1 MKSPL
6 VPAVRPALA
15 SLLLLGVAACGPASG
30 DGRAASVAVDVPS
43 AVPVAATGAAN
54 PAGPAS
60 GGSPTAH
67 ASTAARP
74 AGKAAAPAPGGSS
87 VAAAPTSSAPAAPAV
102 PPSTGA
108 APLPLPVA
116 AAQPGAQTVAV
127 GTPSADGSAATPVA
141 ATDLRLTAYD
151 PAAGTAVLSAPA
163 ASSAPASAP
172 AASAPTAT
180 SPTATS
186 PAASSPAASSPSAV
200 PGLTQAVQPGR
211 LLASPPTDAAPQGA
225 LLAVTAVHPG
235 AGNTLALATRPAT
248 LPELLGAAEADGT
261 VPVDPKAI
269 KVTPLVKDVT
279 ATVGREN
286 GTTKAEASGTLEVDA
301 KAPIPL
307 PGGATAEATGELA
320 LHPTVRFAYHGA
332 GVGTP
337 RTASIGFDLG
347 ARAHWK
353 VTGDFARATAAPVR
367 VPFAKLQASPV
378 LTVAGLPVVV
388 NLALTCYLEVG
399 ADGQVHV
406 EAEQEATGTWA
417 VRADWTGGGRGW
429 TSAADAPDTK
439 VSPVHVRLDGKASV
453 RAALGAEVSVGLYDA
468 VGVEATV
475 APYLQAKADGSL
487 AVDVPG
493 GTPRV
498 QGSWGLVGGID
509 LNGALLAHLKIFGT
523 PLIEGRLPLPPF
535 HREWPL
541 LTGTLPTP
549 PAPKG

>member
-30 DGRAASVAVDVPS
+30 DGRAASVTVDVPS

-54 PAGPAS
+54 PAAPAS

-67 ASTAARP
+67 ASAATASRP

-87 VAAAPTSSAPAAPAV
+87 AAAPPASSAPTVAAAAPTAGP
-102 PPSTGA
+102 

-127 GTPSADGSAATPVA
+127 GTPSADGAAATPA

-163 ASSAPASAP
+163 APAAP
-172 AASAPTAT
+172 AAPSVPT
-180 SPTATS
+180 PTPT
-186 PAASSPAASSPSAV
+186 PTTSSPSAV
-200 PGLTQAVQPGR
+200 PTLTQAVQPGR

-235 AGNTLALATRPAT
+235 AGNTISLATRPAT

-307 PGGATAEATGELA
+307 PGGATAEATGELS
-320 LHPTVRFAYHGA
+320 LHPSVRFAYHGA

-429 TSAADAPDTK
+429 TSTADAPDTK

-453 RAALGAEVSVGLYDA
+453 RAALGTEVSVGLYDA

-493 GTPRV
+493 GTPRI
-498 QGSWGLVGGID
+498 QGNWALVGGID

>member
-30 DGRAASVAVDVPS
+30 DGRAASVTVDVPS
-43 AVPVAATGAAN
+43 AVPVVATGGADPSA
-54 PAGPAS
+54 PAP
-60 GGSPTAH
+60 GGSPTVH
-67 ASTAARP
+67 ASAGTAARP
-74 AGKAAAPAPGGSS
+74 VGKAAAPAPAGSS
-87 VAAAPTSSAPAAPAV
+87 AAAPPASSVPTAAAVAPTAGPAA
-102 PPSTGA
+102 
-108 APLPLPVA
+108 LPLPVA
-116 AAQPGAQTVAV
+116 PAQPGAQTVAV
-127 GTPSADGSAATPVA
+127 GTPSADGAAATPA

-163 ASSAPASAP
+163 ATTAAPAPAPTSAPA
-172 AASAPTAT
+172 T
-180 SPTATS
+180 
-186 PAASSPAASSPSAV
+186 SSPSAA
-200 PGLTQAVQPGR
+200 PAPTQVVQPGR
-211 LLASPPTDAAPQGA
+211 LLASPPTEAAPQGA

-286 GTTKAEASGTLEVDA
+286 GTTRAEATGTLEVDT

-307 PGGATAEATGELA
+307 PGGATAEATGELS
-320 LHPTVRFAYHGA
+320 LHPTVRFAYRGA

-417 VRADWTGGGRGW
+417 VRADWTGGGKGW

-453 RAALGAEVSVGLYDA
+453 RAALGTEVSVGLYDA

-493 GTPRV
+493 GTPRI
-498 QGSWGLVGGID
+498 QGNWALVGGID

-549 PAPKG
+549 APKG

>member
-1 MKSPL
+1 M
-6 VPAVRPALA
+6 
-15 SLLLLGVAACGPASG
+15 
-30 DGRAASVAVDVPS
+30 
-43 AVPVAATGAAN
+43 
-54 PAGPAS
+54 
-60 GGSPTAH
+60 
-67 ASTAARP
+67 
-74 AGKAAAPAPGGSS
+74 
-87 VAAAPTSSAPAAPAV
+87 
-102 PPSTGA
+102 
-108 APLPLPVA
+108 PVA

-127 GTPSADGSAATPVA
+127 GTPSADGSAATPAA

-163 ASSAPASAP
+163 ASTVPSAPASAASSAP
-172 AASAPTAT
+172 AA
-180 SPTATS
+180 
-186 PAASSPAASSPSAV
+186 AASSPSAV
-200 PGLTQAVQPGR
+200 PALTQAVQPGR

-235 AGNTLALATRPAT
+235 AGNTLSLATRPAT

-320 LHPTVRFAYHGA
+320 LHPSVRFAYHGA

-406 EAEQEATGTWA
+406 EAEQEAAGTWA

-439 VSPVHVRLDGKASV
+439 VSLVHVRLDGKASV
-453 RAALGAEVSVGLYDA
+453 RATLGTEVSVGLYDA

-493 GTPRV
+493 GTPRL
-498 QGSWGLVGGID
+498 QGSWALVGGID

-523 PLIEGRLPLPPF
+523 PLIEGRLPLPAF

-549 PAPKG
+549 TPKG

>member
-30 DGRAASVAVDVPS
+30 DGRAASVTVDVPS
-43 AVPVAATGAAN
+43 AVPVVATGAAD
-54 PAGPAS
+54 PAAAAP

-67 ASTAARP
+67 ASAGTAARP
-74 AGKAAAPAPGGSS
+74 AGKAAAPAPAGSS
-87 VAAAPTSSAPAAPAV
+87 AAAPPAASVPTAAAAAPTAGPAA
-102 PPSTGA
+102 
-108 APLPLPVA
+108 LPLPVA
-116 AAQPGAQTVAV
+116 PAQPGAQTVAV
-127 GTPSADGSAATPVA
+127 GTPSADGAAATPA

-163 ASSAPASAP
+163 APAASSAPAPAP
-172 AASAPTAT
+172 APTSAPT
-180 SPTATS
+180 TAS
-186 PAASSPAASSPSAV
+186 ASAAPV
-200 PGLTQAVQPGR
+200 LTQAVQPGR
-211 LLASPPTDAAPQGA
+211 LLASPPTEAAPQGA

-286 GTTKAEASGTLEVDA
+286 GTTRAEATGTLEVDA

-307 PGGATAEATGELA
+307 PGGATAEATGELS

-417 VRADWTGGGRGW
+417 VRADWTGGGKGW

-453 RAALGAEVSVGLYDA
+453 RATLGTEVSVGLYDA

-487 AVDVPG
+487 VVDVPG
-493 GTPRV
+493 GTPRI
-498 QGSWGLVGGID
+498 QGNWALVGGID

-541 LTGTLPTP
+541 LTGSLPTP